1 MPHNEYVIYRNKKD
15 SNYLALDSLK
25 QFCVKVYVDNDN
37 KKFVFLPIYT
47 ISLDPKTKKVNE
59 NNEFYK
65 LFYNKYIGNK
75 NVTFFAD
82 IYNGNKL
89 EITKKDGTI
98 VSGYYS
104 TFNKS
109 ANRLETQN
117 GYIFVC
123 SDKKISIVH
132 TDILG
137 NEKKRLTKEL

>member
-1 MPHNEYVIYRNKKD
+1 MVI
-15 SNYLALDSLK
+15 
-25 QFCVKVYVDNDN
+25 
-37 KKFVFLPIYT
+37 FVFIIL
-47 ISLDPKTKKVNE
+47 
-59 NNEFYK
+59 
-65 LFYNKYIGNK
+65 

-104 TFNKS
+104 TFHKTHNYLVLNNDKGVM
-109 ANRLETQN
+109 Q
-117 GYIFVC
+117 
-123 SDKKISIVH
+123 SDKKISIIH